1 MQQEYSMTTGRT
13 FKNWALCALMTP
25 FVFAACADSG
35 AYAEEGEDQPESA
48 AAMAAA
54 PTAVTSSLMGLHG
67 MTQQSIVATAEML
80 SDEVYGFQPTE
91 DVRTAGQVLAHIA
104 NSQYFFCSTAAGE
117 TSPMTDNLEETLEAK
132 ADIVAALGESFTYC
146 ASVYENMDDVAG
158 AETVSLMGNDM
169 AKSAILAFNS
179 AHNYEH
185 YGNLVTYMR
194 LNGITP
200 PSSM

>member
-35 AYAEEGEDQPESA
+35 AYAEEGEDSA
-48 AAMAAA
+48 TAMAAA
-54 PTAVTSSLMGLHG
+54 PTAVTSSLMGLHS

-117 TSPMTDNLEETLEAK
+117 TIPMGENLEETLETK

-146 ASVYENMDDVAG
+146 ATVYENMDDVTG
-158 AETVSLMGNDM
+158 AESVDLMGNAM